1 MAASY
6 SGLHARYR
14 LQATWT
20 AAIRRR
26 LLADLPAERAGRILE
41 VGSGTGVI
49 TSELSDWYSRTT
61 YGVDID
67 PAAAAFSASYDVKS
81 RFAVADGAALPFPD
95 GGFDACV
102 CHFLLLWV
110 ADPAELLREMVRVTC
125 SDGHVIAMAEPDYCA
140 RIDYP
145 VDLEELGTTQAEALR
160 DRGADPSIG
169 RKLRALLNAAGLTHV
184 VAGVLGGEWS
194 AAEDPETV
202 ESEWRVLENDLSG
215 LVEPDRL
222 AAYREMDERSRVAG
236 ERILFVPTFFA
247 SGQVA

>member
-26 LLADLPAERAGRILE
+26 LLADLPSDPAGRILE

-49 TSELSDWYSRTT
+49 TSELSDQYSGKT

-67 PAAAAFSASYDVKS
+67 PAAAAFSASYDVRS
-81 RFAVADGAALPFPD
+81 RFAVADGGALPFPD
-95 GGFDACV
+95 GGVDACV

-110 ADPAELLREMVRVTC
+110 PDPAGLLREMVRVTR
-125 SDGHVIAMAEPDYCA
+125 SNGHVIAMAEPDYCA

-145 VDLEELGTTQAEALR
+145 EGLVELGTTQAEALR
-160 DRGADPSIG
+160 GRGADPSIG
-169 RKLRALLNAAGLTHV
+169 RKLRALLNAAGLTRV

-194 AAEDPETV
+194 TAEDPETT
-202 ESEWRVLENDLSG
+202 ESEWQVLENDLSE
-215 LVEPDRL
+215 LFEPDRL
-222 AAYREMDERSRVAG
+222 AVCREMDQRSRVAG

-247 SGQVA
+247 SGRVA